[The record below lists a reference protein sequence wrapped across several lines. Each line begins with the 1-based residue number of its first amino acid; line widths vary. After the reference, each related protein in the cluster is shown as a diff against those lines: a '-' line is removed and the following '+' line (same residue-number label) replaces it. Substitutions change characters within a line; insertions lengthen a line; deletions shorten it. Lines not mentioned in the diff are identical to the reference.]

1 MSGSIYIYPPLD
13 FYTSPVV
20 HRGLTG
26 FSPHVLESRVGEEVV
41 LRKLWD
47 GLLVAPSDSAL
58 LSSMAERQS
67 FTGNSLLTRDVH
79 ATDSKVYHGTWQR
92 QTGSL
97 LLEPFLLRL
106 PNFPAPLFWQAS
118 LTTTQARASV
128 RLHLVETTRFF
139 SSGRSRH
146 IREAIDHEMRDDQD
160 ETISEI
166 LIPFTFPPDMWDA
179 KLLHKHADKHR
190 FSDHMSLVHEF
201 KSSTSAELDS
211 LTRYVV
217 EQEDEYERARKNKPF
232 LPDGKTWEQVFA
244 TAKRAG
250 GKAEY
255 LTEITGH
262 INDSKARIVE
272 LRKNYKAEVTHLARA
287 QSEINR
293 LALER
298 GWKAAML
305 GMMQAAE
312 LTLHH
317 RRP

>member
-13 FYTSPVV
+13 FYTSPIV

-26 FSPHVLESRVGEEVV
+26 FSPHVLEERFGEEVA

-47 GLLVAPSDSAL
+47 GLLVAPSTSAL
-58 LSSMAERQS
+58 LSSMAER
-67 FTGNSLLTRDVH
+67 TGLTANSLLIRDVH
-79 ATDSKVYHGTWQR
+79 ATDGKVYHGTWQR

-106 PNFPAPLFWQAS
+106 PNFPKFLFWQAS
-118 LTTTQARASV
+118 LTTTQTRASV

-146 IREAIDHEMRDDQD
+146 IRAAIDHEMRDDQD
-160 ETISEI
+160 EIISEI

-179 KLLHKHADKHR
+179 KLLHKHADKR
-190 FSDHMSLVHEF
+190 KFHMSLVHEF
-201 KSSTSAELDS
+201 KASTKAELDG
-211 LTRYVV
+211 LAHRVV
-217 EQEDEYERARKNKPF
+217 TQEEEYDRARKNKPF

-255 LTEITGH
+255 LTEIASG
-262 INDSKARIVE
+262 INEAKARMKK

-312 LTLHH
+312 LKLHH